1 MDEDRDEGLI
11 EFEVGEEAV
20 EVQDERFEAEGGIE
34 AEERLWRITLRKSR
48 VPAIIWESNRTST
61 LQHPR
66 RDFGEVSTASA
77 SAPSSRS
84 RRFFAKA
91 LHAGMLVGFAM

>member
-1 MDEDRDEGLI
+1 MDEGRDEGLI
-11 EFEVGEEAV
+11 DFEVGEEVV
-20 EVQDERFEAEGGIE
+20 EVQDEGFKAEGGIE
-34 AEERLWRITLRKSR
+34 AEDRLWKITLRKSR
-48 VPAIIWESNRTST
+48 VPAIVWKSNRTST

-66 RDFGEVSTASA
+66 RDFGEVSTTSA
-77 SAPSSRS
+77 SLPSSRS

>member
-1 MDEDRDEGLI
+1 MDEGRDEGLI

-20 EVQDERFEAEGGIE
+20 KVQDDGFEAERGIE

-48 VPAIIWESNRTST
+48 VPAIIWKSNRTST

-66 RDFGEVSTASA
+66 RDFGEV
-77 SAPSSRS
+77 
-84 RRFFAKA
+84 
-91 LHAGMLVGFAM
+91 

>member
-1 MDEDRDEGLI
+1 MDEGRDEGLI
-11 EFEVGEEAV
+11 DFEVGEEAV
-20 EVQDERFEAEGGIE
+20 EVQDEGFKAEGGIE
-34 AEERLWRITLRKSR
+34 AEDRLWRITLRKSR
-48 VPAIIWESNRTST
+48 VPAIIWESN
-61 LQHPR
+61 

-91 LHAGMLVGFAM
+91 LHPGMLVGFAM

>member
-1 MDEDRDEGLI
+1 MDEGRDQGLI
-11 EFEVGEEAV
+11 NFEVGEEAV
-20 EVQDERFEAEGGIE
+20 EVQDEGFEAEGGIE
-34 AEERLWRITLRKSR
+34 AEERLWKITLRKSR
-48 VPAIIWESNRTST
+48 VRAIIWESNRTST

-77 SAPSSRS
+77 SAPSSHS